1 MAADALA
8 TLAAKLVVDGTGPK
22 PGGGLVVATDGEAGL
37 AAVVLAAVV
46 LVAVVLVAVVLV
58 AVVLVVVVLVV
69 VVLVAEAEAEVFS
82 VFPLAKFDQET
93 AGAPDLSPFFDF
105 DLVGS
110 AG

>member
-37 AAVVLAAVV
+37 A
-46 LVAVVLVAVVLV
+46 AVVLVAVVLV